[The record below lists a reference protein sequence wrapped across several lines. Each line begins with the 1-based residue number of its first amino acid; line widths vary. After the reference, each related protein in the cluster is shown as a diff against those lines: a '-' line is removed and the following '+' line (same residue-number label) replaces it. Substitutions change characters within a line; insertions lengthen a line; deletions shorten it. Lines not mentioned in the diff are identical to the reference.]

1 MTLKELISTLSGDPE
16 QLLKL
21 RLPGGDAIPVSF
33 HITEVGMV
41 TKDFIDCGG
50 TRRSVATCQLQ
61 AWVGPDEDHRI
72 HAGKL
77 LGILRKG
84 SSLMTS
90 DDLPVEIEYEH
101 GLISQYPVSGVTTE
115 EGTLVFTLT
124 TKHTDCLA
132 KELCTPRH
140 VVPAMF
146 ASAFASKPAPCCGPG
161 GCD

>member
-1 MTLKELISTLSGDPE
+1 MTLTELKTALAGDPE
-16 QLLKL
+16 QLLRL
-21 RLPGGDAIPVSF
+21 RLPGGDAVPVSF
-33 HITEVGMV
+33 HITEVGQV

-50 TRRSVATCQLQ
+50 TRRSLTTCQLQ
-61 AWVGPDEDHRI
+61 AWVGPDDDHRI

-84 SSLMTS
+84 TPLFVSE
-90 DDLPVEIEYEH
+90 DVPVEIEYEH
-101 GLISQYPVSGVTTE
+101 GLISQYPVTGVADE
-115 EGTLVFTLT
+115 DRVLVFSLT

-146 ASAFASKPAPCCGPG
+146 ASAFAKPAPCCGPG